1 LKKLR
6 DVVPTEQQD
15 SFLRVYPRVLA
26 DTDLNPL
33 QKLILSDILSY
44 QLRGQSY
51 FKSSS
56 EVGELLGGYK
66 TKTIQSAFQQLAKLG
81 YITSMIKEGNK
92 KNYTLRY
99 ASVVDMEYWV
109 QSAEFLKGRKRK
121 VIVSAPSTDKN
132 EAEQEQSPDNASITN
147 EQATQILRAHA
158 PTNINEKP
166 QEIEGV
172 LFINIDFISHSL
184 KTKNDLLELEEQGEK
199 LNFIQAALFDKDGV
213 FSIEPV
219 IRVNV
224 DGKGKY
230 LLKSFVYNKD

>member
-1 LKKLR
+1 
-6 DVVPTEQQD
+6 
-15 SFLRVYPRVLA
+15 
-26 DTDLNPL
+26 
-33 QKLILSDILSY
+33 
-44 QLRGQSY
+44 
-51 FKSSS
+51 
-56 EVGELLGGYK
+56 
-66 TKTIQSAFQQLAKLG
+66 
-81 YITSMIKEGNK
+81 MIKEGNK

-172 LFINIDFISHSL
+172 LFINIEFISHSL

-199 LNFIQAALFDKDGV
+199 LNFIQAALFD
-213 FSIEPV
+213 
-219 IRVNV
+219 N
-224 DGKGKY
+224 
-230 LLKSFVYNKD
+230 

>member
-1 LKKLR
+1 MKKLR
-6 DVVPTEQQD
+6 DVVPSEQQD

-56 EVGELLGGYK
+56 DVGESLGGYK
-66 TKTIQSAFQQLAKLG
+66 PKTIQSAFQQLAKLG
-81 YITSMIKEGNK
+81 YITTLIKEGNK

-109 QSAEFLKGRKRK
+109 QNEDFLNGRKRK
-121 VIVSAPSTDKN
+121 AIIPAPSTEKVEKELEHSKDDVSITI
-132 EAEQEQSPDNASITN
+132 ENASQLLKN
-147 EQATQILRAHA
+147 NA
-158 PTNINEKP
+158 PANINEKP

-172 LFINIDFISHSL
+172 LFVNINFISSNL
-184 KTKNDLLELEEQGEK
+184 NTKDNLLELEELGEK
-199 LNFIQAALFDKDGV
+199 LKFIQAALFDEDGV
-213 FSIEPV
+213 FAVENV
-219 IRVNV
+219 IRVNES
-224 DGKGKY
+224 GKEKY
-230 LLKSFVYNKD
+230 IRKCFVYE